1 MVWGSNSGRGKRF
14 FLLQNRPD
22 LLWGPPRYWD
32 SFPRMERSR
41 LEVDYS
47 PPRSTDI
54 KNKWSYTPTP
64 PICVRGVDGNLH
76 CAFHCTSIWR
86 YKEVLLLLAAA
97 WTWPI
102 FPSSLSLSHQSDQN
116 TRITAPFR
124 RTKGRVNGVATDR
137 MCERKLHYCS
147 FVCLFVC
154 YIAFFPHQLPPPV
167 HNTNSTTQCIGV
179 VCLWTEVW
187 RAV

>member
-1 MVWGSNSGRGKRF
+1 MVRGSNSGGGKRF

-32 SFPRMERSR
+32 SFPRIERPR
-41 LEVDYS
+41 LKVDYS

-64 PICVRGVDGNLH
+64 PYMRSWRG
-76 CAFHCTSIWR
+76 W
-86 YKEVLLLLAAA
+86 ELALC
-97 WTWPI
+97 
-102 FPSSLSLSHQSDQN
+102 LSLHFNLAIQRGTAVVGCSMNMVHISIQPVAPPQSDQN
-116 TRITAPFR
+116 TRITAPFC
-124 RTKGRVNGVATDR
+124 RTKGCVNGVATDR
-137 MCERKLHYCS
+137 VCERKLYYCS
-147 FVCLFVC
+147 FVCC
-154 YIAFFPHQLPPPV
+154 ITFFSHQLPPPV

-179 VCLWTEVW
+179 VCLRTEVW